1 MEKTIDFNDLRKINV
16 SENIEK
22 KGNLS
27 YLSWTYAVD
36 TLLQKDP
43 QATWEF
49 PEPKVWNDTV
59 MVFCNVT
66 AFGKTM
72 RMQLP
77 VMDNRNNAIKNPDT
91 RKISDATMRCLA
103 KCIACFGIG
112 LYIYSGEDLPQDH
125 EQEPVDV
132 GFYTK
137 MLNSCTTID
146 QLKLAYINAVKEC
159 KGDKNALQTLE
170 FTKDNVKAELE
181 ALAHEAETNT

>member
-1 MEKTIDFNDLRKINV
+1 MTIDFNTLRKINV

-36 TLLQKDP
+36 TLLQQDP

-103 KCIACFGIG
+103 KCIATFGIG
-112 LYIYSGEDLPQDH
+112 LYIYAGEDLPDDSTP
-125 EQEPVDV
+125 QEPIDIY
-132 GFYTK
+132 FYTK
-137 MLNSCTTID
+137 MLKSCKTIEE
-146 QLKLAYINAVKEC
+146 LKVTYINAVKEC
-159 KGDKNALQTLE
+159 RGDRNALQTLE
-170 FTKDNVKAELE
+170 STKDDVKADLE
-181 ALAHEAETNT
+181 SFAREAEGNNQ